1 MPTRL
6 VRAFGREYEIAQAG
20 EVQKVFCRELR
31 LLEPGPEL
39 EAVRR
44 QMEAEDEQRRKDAE
58 TKKSPEPPTARAPKH
73 RKQRQGRKRRH
84 R

>member
-1 MPTRL
+1 MPTRI
-6 VRAFGREYEIAQAG
+6 VRTHEREYEVARVG

-39 EAVRR
+39 EAVHR
-44 QMEAEDEQRRKDAE
+44 QMEAEDEQRRKEAE
-58 TKKSPEPPTARAPKH
+58 AKTPLEHSTPREPKH
-73 RKQRQGRKRRH
+73 RKQRRGRKRRH